1 MPDQNTSSTDPSS
14 DAVARGMRALLA
26 RRDGEHATGARGVG
40 WKIGFNTPA
49 IQQHFGISEAVVGY
63 LVDSGV
69 VPPGSTT
76 SLAGW
81 VSPAVEVELAIR
93 VGDDGEVAG
102 LGPALELVDLDIS
115 FGDIEPVLAGNICHR
130 AVVFGDEVP
139 GADPWS
145 LRASVT
151 KDGSVFAQDGRIAED
166 PATTLAFVR
175 RFLAEHGASLEP
187 ADRIIA
193 GSVLPP
199 VSVAPGDTLEVSF
212 GPFGALRIAFSD

>member
-1 MPDQNTSSTDPSS
+1 MPDQDTSGTDPSGG
-14 DAVARGMRALLA
+14 AVARGMRALLA
-26 RRDGEHATGARGVG
+26 RRDAERAAGARGVG

-69 VPPGSTT
+69 VPPGSST

-93 VGDDGEVAG
+93 VGDDGDVAG
-102 LGPALELVDLDIS
+102 LGPALELVDLDVS

-145 LRASVT
+145 LIASVT
-151 KDGSVFAQDGRIAED
+151 KDGSVVAQDGRITED

-175 RFLAEHGASLEP
+175 RFLAEHGTSLEP

-199 VSVAPGDTLEVSF
+199 VSVAPGDALNVSF
-212 GPFGALRIAFSD
+212 GPFGALHIAFSD

>member
-1 MPDQNTSSTDPSS
+1 MQS
-14 DAVARGMRALLA
+14 LLA
-26 RRDGEHATGARGVG
+26 RRDADLAAGAKGVG

-49 IQQHFGISEAVVGY
+49 IQAHFGIAEAVVGY

-69 VPPGSTT
+69 VEPGATT

-102 LGPALELVDLDIS
+102 LGPALEVVDLDIS
-115 FGDIEPVLAGNICHR
+115 FDDIQPVLAGNICHR
-130 AVVFGDEVP
+130 SVVFGDEVP

-145 LRASVT
+145 LLATVT
-151 KDGSVFAQDGRIAED
+151 RDGSVVAQDGRLTED
-166 PATTLAFVR
+166 PATTVTFVR

-187 ADRIIA
+187 GDRIIA

-199 VSVAPGDTLEVSF
+199 IAVVPGDALDVSF
-212 GPFGALRIAFSD
+212 GPMGALRAAFSD

>member
-1 MPDQNTSSTDPSS
+1 
-14 DAVARGMRALLA
+14 LLA
-26 RRDGEHATGARGVG
+26 RRDAEEAAGAKPVG

-69 VPPGSTT
+69 VHPGSTT

-115 FGDIEPVLAGNICHR
+115 FDDIEPVLAGNICHR

-139 GADPWS
+139 GADAWS
-145 LRASVT
+145 LLASVR
-151 KDGSVFAQDGRIAED
+151 KDGSVVARDGRITED
-166 PATTLAFVR
+166 PATTVAFVR
-175 RFLAEHGASLEP
+175 RFLADHGATLEP
-187 ADRIIA
+187 GDRIIA

-199 VSVAPGDTLEVSF
+199 ASVAPGDSLDVSF

>member
-1 MPDQNTSSTDPSS
+1 MPDAESS
-14 DAVARGMRALLA
+14 VARGMQSLLA
-26 RRDGEHATGARGVG
+26 RRDAELAAGASGVG

-49 IQQHFGISEAVVGY
+49 IQAHFGIAEAVVGY

-69 VPPGSTT
+69 VEPGATT

-81 VSPAVEVELAIR
+81 VSPAVEVELAVR

-115 FGDIEPVLAGNICHR
+115 FDDIEPVLAGNICHR

-145 LRASVT
+145 LRATVT
-151 KDGSVFAQDGRIAED
+151 KDGSVVARDGRLTED
-166 PATTLAFVR
+166 PVTTVAFVR
-175 RFLAEHGASLEP
+175 RFLGDHGASLEP
-187 ADRIIA
+187 GERIIA

-199 VSVAPGDTLEVSF
+199 VSVAPGDALEVSF
-212 GPFGALRIAFSD
+212 GPLGELRIAFSE